1 MTAPN
6 ESYSVSSLAA
16 LRELNNLEGTKMS
29 KSQGEIVLESF
40 VAKGWLY
47 KSEYVFFF
55 SVLRSL
61 SYPDLY

>member
-47 KSEYVFFF
+47 KSEYVLFL

-61 SYPDLY
+61 PYPDLY